1 MRGMAYKRFQREKH
15 IKRKED
21 ILRAYRLDNP
31 PHKYNDKDLFSCI
44 TFPRGRE
51 VAYEGSW
58 LPYWIVDCRGKLNKG
73 KIHCSCGMCMA
84 KTRNRGK
91 RRNKHG
97 NYAPAIS
104 YKHSDLQRQQ
114 SMDYQEKNWERDQY
128 LTFLDDFWKKEL
140 SWMDEV
146 GYWISDEEL
155 NELIASLPD

>member
-58 LPYWIVDCRGKLNKG
+58 LPYWIVRARGQLNKG
-73 KIHCSCGMCMA
+73 KIHCGCGMCMA
-84 KTRNRGK
+84 KTRNKGK
-91 RRNKHG
+91 KRHVHG
-97 NYAPAIS
+97 NYAPAIN
-104 YKHSDLQRQQ
+104 YKISDLRRAQQ
-114 SMDYQEKNWERDQY
+114 MDWDESHWNIEDEFPRGLRRETAIFD
-128 LTFLDDFWKKEL
+128 
-140 SWMDEV
+140 DEV

-155 NELIASLPD
+155 NELIASLSD

>member
-58 LPYWIVDCRGKLNKG
+58 LPYWIVRARGQLNKG
-73 KIHCSCGMCMA
+73 KIHCGCGMCMA
-84 KTRNRGK
+84 KTRNKGKK
-91 RRNKHG
+91 RRVHG
-97 NYAPAIS
+97 NYAPAIN
-104 YKHSDLQRQQ
+104 YKISDLRRVQQ
-114 SMDYQEKNWERDQY
+114 MDWDESHWNMEDKFPRE
-128 LTFLDDFWKKEL
+128 TAIFDDEA
-140 SWMDEV
+140 E
-146 GYWISDEEL
+146 YWISDEE
-155 NELIASLPD
+155 

>member
-58 LPYWIVDCRGKLNKG
+58 LPYWIVRARGQLNKG

-84 KTRNRGK
+84 KTRNKGK
-91 RRNKHG
+91 KRHVHG
-97 NYAPAIS
+97 NYAPAIN
-104 YKHSDLQRQQ
+104 YKISDLRRVQQ
-114 SMDYQEKNWERDQY
+114 MDWDESH
-128 LTFLDDFWKKEL
+128 WKIEDEFPRGL
-140 SWMDEV
+140 RRETVIFDDEV

-155 NELIASLPD
+155 NELIASLSD